1 MLSERPKVIPIGR
14 PRGVKALGL
23 RYERELAKVLS
34 GARRGVWFEFEDS
47 RGHGFC
53 QVDFLVPVGG
63 RPVVLEAK
71 YTWTLEGH
79 EELEGLYLPV
89 MRGVRGLERALGLV
103 VCKKLT
109 EGTLA
114 SARSFGDLTSA
125 VEWAEGGE
133 RAVLHWIGNG
143 PLLLRAQGAHFA
155 FPLTGRSPHV
165 PLGLV

>member
-1 MLSERPKVIPIGR
+1 MSKRRVEGLRWARALEGR
-14 PRGVKALGL
+14 PRGIPLARPRGAKARGL
-23 RYERELAKVLS
+23 QYERAIARELS
-34 GARRGVWFEFEDS
+34 GARRGVWFEFEDR
-47 RGHGFC
+47 RGHGYC

-89 MRGVRGLERALGLV
+89 VRGVRGLERSCGLV
-103 VCKKLT
+103 ICKKLT

-114 SARSFGDLTSA
+114 SAQAFGDLTSA
-125 VEWAEGGE
+125 VEWAERGE

-143 PLLLRAQGAHFA
+143 PLLLRA
-155 FPLTGRSPHV
+155 
-165 PLGLV
+165 